1 MANPILI
8 LDLGMAFSCSTI
20 NIYLPSSETV
30 FPFIRTMYT
39 ELVATKKRTGSKFR
53 WRLMTGI
60 DALSA
65 VCAKLAF
72 SQDSENFL
80 RQFSP
85 HQNCKSP
92 TPTFAV
98 QICHNSF
105 LTCHFVFFSIPH
117 LQTFL
122 SCLQGIHN
130 FAFSLFTVKFPT
142 RFHGL

>member
-72 SQDSENFL
+72 SQDSENFSTIKEL
-80 RQFSP
+80 LGGIVIIDLKLYYRAIVLKKKNSMVLVQRQ
-85 HQNCKSP
+85 
-92 TPTFAV
+92 AG
-98 QICHNSF
+98 I
-105 LTCHFVFFSIPH
+105 SIE
-117 LQTFL
+117 
-122 SCLQGIHN
+122 
-130 FAFSLFTVKFPT
+130 
-142 RFHGL
+142 